1 MPLKPS
7 YREVSENVVQRYLNS
22 EEPEDDL
29 VKIGAKKISKREQA
43 HSLSNQMTTDGFYRK
58 VKIDSD
64 PIQSPSEL

>member
-29 VKIGAKKISKREQA
+29 VKIGAKKISKRE
-43 HSLSNQMTTDGFYRK
+43 
-58 VKIDSD
+58 
-64 PIQSPSEL
+64 